1 LPQSVMTA
9 AAIVFALATGVV
21 IAFQIGLALG
31 APWGR
36 YAMGGAYPGR
46 FPARLRIGA
55 LIQAILL
62 AALAVVVLADA
73 GLLMPDLSADYPWLI
88 WLAVAFSALSV
99 VLNAITRS
107 AVERRIWLPV
117 AVVMLVSS
125 LVVALAGP

>member
-1 LPQSVMTA
+1 LAEGLA
-9 AAIVFALATGVV
+9 AAAALVFALATAAV
-21 IAFQIGLALG
+21 IAFQIALALG

-46 FPARLRIGA
+46 FPPRLRVGA
-55 LIQAILL
+55 LVQALLL
-62 AALAVVVLADA
+62 ALLAVIVLADA
-73 GLLMPDLSADYPWLI
+73 GLVLPELSANYPWLI
-88 WLAVAFSALSV
+88 WLAVAFSGLSV

-125 LVVALAGP
+125 LVVAVAGR

>member
-9 AAIVFALATGVV
+9 AAIVFALATAVV